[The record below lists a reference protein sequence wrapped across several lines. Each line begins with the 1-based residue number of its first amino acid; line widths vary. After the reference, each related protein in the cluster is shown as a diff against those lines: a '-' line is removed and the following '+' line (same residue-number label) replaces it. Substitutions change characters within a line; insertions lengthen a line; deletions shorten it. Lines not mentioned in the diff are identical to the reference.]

1 MDVGLPGAEGRYQ
14 GEVTHLAWLGVTK
27 QSRHFG
33 CFRKSSFYYSFVF
46 YCRGGK
52 RKLKR
57 MVNMSERLTK
67 DDIKK
72 IEAEIEERKVVLRPK
87 LIEAVKEAGAQG
99 DLSENFEY
107 YAAKREKNQNEGRI
121 KYLERMIRFC
131 HVYEDSTEDDQV
143 GIGKEVE
150 LYFEEDGE
158 TEKFKIVTS
167 IRGNSL
173 QGRLSIESPIGK
185 AVIGKKAGD
194 RVLVS
199 VGNGGYY
206 VKIVSIRPDNGDDDI
221 RSF

>member
-1 MDVGLPGAEGRYQ
+1 
-14 GEVTHLAWLGVTK
+14 
-27 QSRHFG
+27 
-33 CFRKSSFYYSFVF
+33 
-46 YCRGGK
+46 
-52 RKLKR
+52 

-158 TEKFKIVTS
+158 SEKFKIVTS

>member
-1 MDVGLPGAEGRYQ
+1 
-14 GEVTHLAWLGVTK
+14 
-27 QSRHFG
+27 
-33 CFRKSSFYYSFVF
+33 
-46 YCRGGK
+46 
-52 RKLKR
+52 

-87 LIEAVKEAGAQG
+87 LIEAVKEARAQG

-107 YAAKREKNQNEGRI
+107 YAAKREKNKNESRI
-121 KYLERMIRFC
+121 KYLERMLKFC
-131 HVYEDSTEDDQV
+131 HIYEDSTNEDQV

-185 AVIGKKAGD
+185 SIVGKKAGD
-194 RVLVS
+194 RVLIS
-199 VGNGGYY
+199 LGNGGYS

-221 RSF
+221 RSL

>member
-1 MDVGLPGAEGRYQ
+1 
-14 GEVTHLAWLGVTK
+14 
-27 QSRHFG
+27 
-33 CFRKSSFYYSFVF
+33 
-46 YCRGGK
+46 
-52 RKLKR
+52 

-87 LIEAVKEAGAQG
+87 LIEAVKEARAQG

-121 KYLERMIRFC
+121 KYLERMLRFC

-150 LYFEEDGE
+150 LYFEDDGE
-158 TEKFKIVTS
+158 SEKFKIVTS
-167 IRGNSL
+167 IRGNSI
-173 QGRLSIESPIGK
+173 QGRLSIESPVGK
-185 AVIGKKAGD
+185 AIVGKKTGE
-194 RVLVS
+194 RVFIS

-206 VKIVSIRPDNGDDDI
+206 VKIVSIRPDSSDDDI